1 MTCFTARIE
10 RITAFFAMVLTV
22 SLVAGCQPKS
32 DANGSG
38 DQADMALATFSG
50 DHPINA
56 VGTIGMVCDLVRG
69 VGGEHVQVT
78 QICGSGVD
86 PHSFSPSSEDVKLI
100 SKADIVF
107 YNGLMLEGK
116 MAQVLGTVGRRKPVI
131 AVAEELDSSV
141 LLKPD
146 EFEGHFDPHV
156 WMDVSAWRNCVGV
169 IAARLAKFD
178 PPNADVYQANAE
190 ILQTKLDS
198 LHQYAIDVLSSIPE
212 ERRIL
217 ITSHDAFNY
226 FGRAYGL
233 QVMGVQGI
241 STESEAGIQR
251 INELV
256 DLLVEK
262 KVQAVFTETS
272 VDPSMIQAL
281 IEGARNRGHQVK
293 SGEELIL
300 FSDAMGTNGTY
311 RGTYIGMLDHN
322 ITTVAIGLGGDAS
335 PSGFQGK
342 LTGEEVA
349 SEVGGDLLE
358 ESSR

>member
-1 MTCFTARIE
+1 
-10 RITAFFAMVLTV
+10 
-22 SLVAGCQPKS
+22 
-32 DANGSG
+32 
-38 DQADMALATFSG
+38 
-50 DHPINA
+50 
-56 VGTIGMVCDLVRG
+56 MVCDLVRS
-69 VGGEHVQVT
+69 VGADHVDVT

-107 YNGLMLEGK
+107 YSGLMLEGK
-116 MAQVLGTVGRRKPVI
+116 MAQVLASVGKRKPVV
-131 AVAEELDSSV
+131 AVAESLDPSV

-156 WMDVSAWRNCVGV
+156 WMDVSAWAECVDV
-169 IAARLAKFD
+169 VAQRLAKFD
-178 PPNADVYQANAE
+178 PPHADKYQANAE
-190 ILQTKLDS
+190 ALQEKLGS
-198 LHQYAIDVLSSIPE
+198 LHEYAKKVLSSIPE

-256 DLLVEK
+256 DLLVDK

-272 VDPSMIQAL
+272 VDPSMIKAL
-281 IEGARNRGHQVK
+281 IEGARNRGHEVK
-293 SGEELIL
+293 TGEELVL
-300 FSDAMGTNGTY
+300 FSDAMGVTGTY
-311 RGTYIGMLDHN
+311 RGTYFGMLDHN
-322 ITTVAIGLGGDAS
+322 ITTVAIGLGGDA
-335 PSGFQGK
+335 PASGYQGK
-342 LTGEEVA
+342 LTGEEMGA
-349 SEVGGDLLE
+349 DKAEKNA
-358 ESSR
+358 ESSP

>member
-1 MTCFTARIE
+1 MTFFTTRNRRHAN
-10 RITAFFAMVLTV
+10 FAILV
-22 SLVAGCQPKS
+22 SAIFLAAGCRAKS
-32 DANGSG
+32 DSETSDAPSKAS
-38 DQADMALATFSG
+38 QATFSG
-50 DHPINA
+50 EHPINV
-56 VGTIGMVCDLVRG
+56 VGTVGMVCDLVRS
-69 VGGEHVQVT
+69 VGGDHVKVT

-116 MAQVLGTVGRRKPVI
+116 MGQVLKTVGRRKPVV
-131 AVAEELDSSV
+131 AVAEALDPSV

-156 WMDVSAWRNCVGV
+156 WMDVSAWANCVNV
-169 IAARLAKFD
+169 IAQRLGKFD
-178 PPNADVYQANAE
+178 PQHADEYLANAADLKE
-190 ILQTKLDS
+190 ELDS
-198 LHQYAIDVLSSIPE
+198 LHEYAKRVLSSVPE
-212 ERRIL
+212 DRRIL

-233 QVMGVQGI
+233 DVRGVQGI

-272 VDPSMIQAL
+272 VDPSMIEAL
-281 IEGARNRGHQVK
+281 IEGARNRGHEVT
-293 SGEELIL
+293 SGQKL
-300 FSDAMGTNGTY
+300 FSDAMGADGTY

-322 ITTVAIGLGGDAS
+322 ITTVAIGLGGDA
-335 PSGFQGK
+335 PQSGFQGK
-342 LTGEEVA
+342 LA
-349 SEVGGDLLE
+349 DK
-358 ESSR
+358 ESDTKVEAETAL

>member
-1 MTCFTARIE
+1 MPCLTNQIRRNFTLF
-10 RITAFFAMVLTV
+10 TLLFAVFLT
-22 SLVAGCQPKS
+22 AGCRSKTDSETS
-32 DANGSG
+32 DAGSKPSEATYSG
-38 DQADMALATFSG
+38 DQ
-50 DHPINA
+50 PINV
-56 VGTIGMVCDLVRG
+56 VGTVGMVCDLVRS
-69 VGGEHVQVT
+69 VGGDHVEVT

-86 PHSFSPSSEDVKLI
+86 PHSFSPSSDDVKLI

-107 YNGLMLEGK
+107 YNGLLLEGK
-116 MAQVLGTVGRRKPVI
+116 MAQVLNSVGRRKPVV
-131 AVAEELDSSV
+131 AVAEALDPSV

-156 WMDVSAWRNCVGV
+156 WMDVSAWAKCVGV
-169 IAARLAKFD
+169 IAERLAKFD
-178 PPNADVYQANAE
+178 PPHADEYQANAKT
-190 ILQTKLDS
+190 LQQKLGT
-198 LHQYAIDVLSSIPE
+198 LHEYAKEVLGSIPK

-256 DLLVEK
+256 DLLVNK

-272 VDPSMIQAL
+272 VDPSMIEAL
-281 IEGARNRGHQVK
+281 IEGARNRGHEVK
-293 SGEELIL
+293 SGEELVL
-300 FSDAMGTNGTY
+300 FSDAMGTTGTY

-322 ITTVAIGLGGDAS
+322 ITTVAVGLGGDAS
-335 PSGFQGK
+335 TSGFQGK
-342 LTGEEVA
+342 LTGQEAAEKSNA
-349 SEVGGDLLE
+349 
-358 ESSR
+358 ESTP